1 MEMVKQAMSDNDDRV
16 LPSIASPFP
25 SENLTAAV
33 GLIISSF
40 AIAKGAL
47 AAAAPGNRL
56 YHGGANGFQ
65 EHSPTARLGYG
76 PGSGRALPFRGPADL
91 SGCACSVLPSDR
103 PLALLPAPP
112 ALGPLRVADRPL
124 GDWHRDPPGRHHRPA
139 PVHRSRHGRRHRRD
153 RR

>member
-1 MEMVKQAMSDNDDRV
+1 MEMVKQAMSDNYDRV

-76 PGSGRALPFRGPADL
+76 PGSGRELALRGPADL
-91 SGCACSVLPSDR
+91 SGRACSVLPSDR

-112 ALGPLRVADRPL
+112 AVRPL
-124 GDWHRDPPGRHHRPA
+124 CLAARAMGDGHRDPPGCHDRAAPLHRPW
-139 PVHRSRHGRRHRRD
+139 HGRRHR
-153 RR
+153 